1 MEVQLT
7 PDQEAQLA
15 QLAQRLGENQ
25 EQIVRDAVTQFLNDV
40 RFDQAVQKGL
50 ESLDRGEFLEHDE
63 VRQRLERIL
72 QSS

>member
-1 MEVQLT
+1 MEVQFT

-40 RFDQAVQKGL
+40 RFAQAVQKGL
-50 ESLDRGEFLEHDE
+50 KSLDRGEFLEHHE
-63 VRQRLERIL
+63 VGQRLERIL
-72 QSS
+72 RSS